1 MRSPRNTINDLSA
14 LLLMDSFDIVAMTE
28 TWLNDDFS
36 DSELQLDGYN
46 DFSFR
51 QS

>member
-1 MRSPRNTINDLSA
+1 MRSLRSKIDDLSA
-14 LLLMDSFDIVAMTE
+14 LLWMDSFDVVAMTE

-36 DSELQLDGYN
+36 DSELQFDGYN

-51 QS
+51 HS